1 MLVHVCT
8 CTVSRIW
15 IKLWLSEHYL
25 WYVLYRSGVVKLTQL
40 LHVEKYDDDHEEE
53 EEYKSRQVEIKI
65 IKYNGREHTYVEA
78 VRWYVYFLCVD
89 GGKFSHFLPYCT

>member
-1 MLVHVCT
+1 
-8 CTVSRIW
+8 
-15 IKLWLSEHYL
+15 
-25 WYVLYRSGVVKLTQL
+25 VLYRSGVVKLTQL

-78 VRWYVYFLCVD
+78 VR
-89 GGKFSHFLPYCT
+89 